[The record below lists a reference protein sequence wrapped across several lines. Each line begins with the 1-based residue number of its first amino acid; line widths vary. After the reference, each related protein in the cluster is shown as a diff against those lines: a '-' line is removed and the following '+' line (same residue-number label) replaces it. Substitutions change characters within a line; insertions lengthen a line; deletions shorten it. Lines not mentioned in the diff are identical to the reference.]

1 MQNTH
6 GRLGTRHPQ
15 DCRPHSGAVV
25 GQSGWPLSRA
35 IICAV
40 VSVLFQRGAFQ
51 LLKAT
56 SPVII
61 ATK

>member
-1 MQNTH
+1 MQGTH

-15 DCRPHSGAVV
+15 DCRPHSGAVM

-40 VSVLFQRGAFQ
+40 VSVLFHGTAFQ

-56 SPVII
+56 SVII